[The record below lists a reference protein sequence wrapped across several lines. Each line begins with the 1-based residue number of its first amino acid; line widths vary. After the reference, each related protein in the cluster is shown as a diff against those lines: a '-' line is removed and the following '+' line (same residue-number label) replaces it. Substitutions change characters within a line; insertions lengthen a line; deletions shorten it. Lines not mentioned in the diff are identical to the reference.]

1 MEPDFTSSLDS
12 KYFELSLGFLAYEK
26 VERLS
31 GLQKAAELVG
41 EPV

>member
-12 KYFELSLGFLAYEK
+12 KYFGLSLGFFAYEK